1 MRQLAVVASTL
12 IVTAAALAAAGC
24 DDVTGGGGPR
34 QLIFDQRVCIGQG
47 LYRMRLDQT
56 HRVIVRNTE
65 GSTGQTQL
73 TLRFERVPL
82 VVDGDVPDK
91 STIGDPFSTIVIEA
105 PIGEERSIDVI
116 PRRTGEYR
124 MECSWFVQGDVS
136 ATGLRLQIIDE
147 GS

>member
-1 MRQLAVVASTL
+1 MRRLAAMAATL
-12 IVTAAALAAAGC
+12 IVAAAALTAC

-65 GSTGQTQL
+65 GSTGQTYL
-73 TLRFERVPL
+73 TLRFDGVPL

-91 STIGDPFSTIVIEA
+91 STISDPFSTIVIEA
-105 PIGEERSIDVI
+105 PIGEERSVDVI

-124 MECSWFVQGDVS
+124 MECSWFVQGDIS
-136 ATGLRLQIIDE
+136 ASILRLQIIDE